1 MSALIAAPILLPLLG
16 AALSIG
22 LGRSRLAQQI
32 IGVITLGAAAAA
44 TAPGWHPAHGIS
56 DRV

>member
-44 TAPGWHPAHGIS
+44 SIADAVAVTS
-56 DRV
+56 